1 MRNGLTYSILS
12 SLTVVLILIVTGA
25 CGQQE
30 DISKILWTANWSHD
44 DKYIAV
50 GGVDKKIR
58 IFSGK
63 SFELLKVLENNTE
76 IQRMSWHPYLNL
88 LAVAAIGDG
97 SKLIDIEKDS
107 IIYMK
112 SANAN
117 GTRAMAWNHQGEL
130 LANADYEGEI
140 TIWNQGGELILRIK
154 KENTISNVA
163 IDWHPTK
170 DEFVTLSDEFVR
182 IYNSEGRLLNKFKH
196 RKENVL
202 MLCVKWHKSGEF
214 FVIGDYGDKGNG
226 YKPLLQYWKSNGTL
240 LKQINISKS
249 EYRNVSWTKRGDKL
263 ATASDVLR
271 VWTKNGDLIAEGFS
285 ADDLWGVDWSS
296 DGKFIVT
303 SSFDGHIKIWD
314 GNAKLIHEIK
324 Y

>member
-1 MRNGLTYSILS
+1 MAKNSKYSTLS
-12 SLTVVLILIVTGA
+12 YLIVALIFNFTQA
-25 CGQQE
+25 SGQQN
-30 DISKILWTANWSHD
+30 DNSRILWTANWSHD
-44 DKYIAV
+44 NKYIAV

-88 LAVAAIGDG
+88 LAVAAVGDG

-112 SANAN
+112 GANAN
-117 GTRAMAWNHQGEL
+117 GTRAMAWNYKGDL

-140 TIWNQGGELILRIK
+140 TIWDQHGKLIRTIK

-170 DEFVTLSDEFVR
+170 NEFISLSESVR
-182 IYNSEGRLLNKFKH
+182 VYDSQGNLLNKFEH

-202 MLCVKWHKSGEF
+202 MLCVKWHKSGDF
-214 FVIGDYGDKGNG
+214 FVLGDYGDKDNG
-226 YKPLLQYWKSNGTL
+226 YKPLLQYWKSNGIL
-240 LKQINISKS
+240 MKEIKVSKS
-249 EYRNVSWTKRGDKL
+249 EYRNAAWTINGDKL
-263 ATASDVLR
+263 ATASDALR
-271 VWTKNGDLIAEGFS
+271 IWTENGNLIAEGLS
-285 ADDLWGVDWSS
+285 TDNLWGVDWSS

-303 SSFDGHIKIWD
+303 SSFDGHIKVWD
-314 GNAKLIHEIK
+314 ENAKLIREIK

>member
-1 MRNGLTYSILS
+1 MRKGLTYSTLFY
-12 SLTVVLILIVTGA
+12 LTVVLVLTVTEVL
-25 CGQQE
+25 GQQK
-30 DISKILWTANWSHD
+30 DISKILWTANWSPD
-44 DKYIAV
+44 NKYIAI

-63 SFELLKVLENNTE
+63 SFELLKILENNTE

-107 IIYMK
+107 IIHMK
-112 SANAN
+112 GANAN
-117 GTRAMAWNHQGEL
+117 GTRAMSWNHKGNL
-130 LANADYEGEI
+130 VANADYEGEI
-140 TIWNQGGELILRIK
+140 TIWNQHGELIRTIK

-170 DEFVTLSDEFVR
+170 NEFITLSDEFVR
-182 IYNSEGRLLNKFKH
+182 IYNSEGTLLNKFKH

-202 MLCVKWHKSGEF
+202 MLCVKWHKSGDF
-214 FVIGDYGDKGNG
+214 FVLGDYGDKENA
-226 YKPLLQYWKSNGTL
+226 YKPLLQYWKSDGTL
-240 LKQINISKS
+240 MKEINIGKS
-249 EYRNVSWTKRGDKL
+249 EYRNVAWTKHGDKL
-263 ATASDVLR
+263 ATASDALR
-271 VWTKNGDLIAEGFS
+271 IWTKNGDLIAEGLS
-285 ADDLWGVDWSS
+285 VDNLWGVGWSS

-314 GNAKLIHEIK
+314 GNATLIREIK